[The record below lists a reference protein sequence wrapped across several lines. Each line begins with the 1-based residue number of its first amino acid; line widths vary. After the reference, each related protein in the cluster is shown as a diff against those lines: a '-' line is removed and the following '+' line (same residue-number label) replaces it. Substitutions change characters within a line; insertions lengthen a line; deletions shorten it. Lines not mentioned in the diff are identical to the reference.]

1 MGPSHGCWGFGGW
14 RQGSECH
21 TSLHIQ
27 TVTRQPP
34 VSGWAHEPGTF
45 LVWWPGAE
53 HACSGSVSHSG
64 RPNSPV
70 RALSVP
76 ASVAKCEVLRC
87 TASPSL
93 PVESPPREGDGVPP
107 APQERRL
114 GSTVPGG
121 SLDGAAALNT
131 DTVSLRPPG
140 RKAGAR
146 TRASCVEPP
155 RAPQA
160 WEGMVAHGPWR
171 KGSGLLLPCAWLEAG
186 SPCQTLPQAPQ
197 RRERGESR
205 LQEHVRALS
214 VSPAP
219 ERFSSVA
226 SPPVTFP
233 RTPTTLI
240 KPSGTEALLRSVLE
254 VQQVCLIQ

>member
-1 MGPSHGCWGFGGW
+1 M
-14 RQGSECH
+14 
-21 TSLHIQ
+21 
-27 TVTRQPP
+27 
-34 VSGWAHEPGTF
+34 
-45 LVWWPGAE
+45 
-53 HACSGSVSHSG
+53 SHSG
-64 RPNSPV
+64 RPSSPV

-114 GSTVPGG
+114 GSAAPGG
-121 SLDGAAALNT
+121 HWTGPLHSIQTLCRFILQAGRQVPAPGPRVLNP
-131 DTVSLRPPG
+131 LGHPKPG
-140 RKAGAR
+140 
-146 TRASCVEPP
+146 
-155 RAPQA
+155 
-160 WEGMVAHGPWR
+160 EGMVAHGPWH

-197 RRERGESR
+197 RRGRGESR

-226 SPPVTFP
+226 SPPVTSP